1 MDIEKSKL
9 AKRLT
14 TLEKLYEEDVNEEL
28 AAKEQI
34 RDLALTIREMK
45 DKEKK
50 HINEYTLL
58 DDRVTDLQEQVTY
71 IYEYSY
77 HEMTLSYL

>member
-1 MDIEKSKL
+1 M
-9 AKRLT
+9 
-14 TLEKLYEEDVNEEL
+14 NEEL

-50 HINEYTLL
+50 HINEYTVL
-58 DDRVTDLQEQVTY
+58 DDRVTDMQEQVLY
-71 IYEYSY
+71 IYE
-77 HEMTLSYL
+77 

>member
-1 MDIEKSKL
+1 MECEKTKL

-34 RDLALTIREMK
+34 RDLAVTIREMK

-50 HINEYTLL
+50 NVDEYRNLY
-58 DDRVTDLQEQVTY
+58 DRVTELEEQVST
-71 IYEYSY
+71 IC
-77 HEMTLSYL
+77 

>member
-1 MDIEKSKL
+1 MDIEKGKL
-9 AKRLT
+9 AKRLC

-50 HINEYTLL
+50 HINEFTVL
-58 DDRVTDLQEQVTY
+58 DDRVTDLQEQVL
-71 IYEYSY
+71 YSI
-77 HEMTLSYL
+77 LIFVL